1 MFHRARSSAI
11 ALAISLTALI
21 AGVAVFAQ
29 QQAAEAPAAPRPFYT
44 RPAVAALNGV
54 VTTGHPIASSAGLQM
69 LLKGGNAFDAA
80 VAVGAMAALGEPEM
94 NGIGG
99 NGFTTIFDKKTGKV
113 HSLSMAGAAPKA
125 LKPAEMTPETLNA
138 GMKAGIVPG
147 NLGGYLS
154 ILDKLGTMSLAE
166 VFAPAIEYA
175 EKGYPIDQMLAQS
188 IDRGKNNLGKYPTT
202 AKIFLPNGQPL
213 KAGEL
218 LKNPDY
224 AATLRKLVD
233 AEKQALAKKAT
244 RSAGDQGGVRSVLQ
258 GRHRAGVRSLLQ
270 GERRHP
276 DRGRPGRLRAAVDR
290 AAAHELSRLRGVQ
303 QSVDVARRLRSADGR
318 EPRRA
323 LQSRVVRFRIAA
335 GGARD
340 DRGDQGVEGRHLSL
354 RRRSEVHGDS
364 DRGHVV
370 EAIRRIAQRADRHVE
385 GGRVSGSRRARGPHQ
400 HVAQPAAASAKLR
413 RQAWRGRTFA
423 EHYDGEQHTTSFSIV
438 DKFGNAIG
446 ITPTLG
452 GLFGNN
458 VVVGS
463 TGLLLNNGMRLGS
476 TSPYPDNVN
485 YVGAG
490 KVPILNNSPVV
501 VLKDGKLAF
510 VFGTPGGETIGQ
522 TQFQMLV
529 NLIDFQLPVQQ
540 AIEAPRFSLDAEPN
554 FYKPGSEITVQIE
567 SRMPAAT
574 IEALKAMGHKLRVSP
589 GWGSI
594 GHMQTIKIDPVTGT
608 ITAGGDPRRTGYAM
622 GY

>member
-1 MFHRARSSAI
+1 MFQLERAQLTNVI
-11 ALAISLTALI
+11 LAGLISGA
-21 AGVAVFAQ
+21 AVLVAQ

-54 VTTGHPIASSAGLQM
+54 VTSGHPIASSAGLQI

-80 VAVGAMAALGEPEM
+80 VAVGAMAGLGEPEM

-99 NGFTTIFDKKTGKV
+99 NGFMTIFDKKAGKV
-113 HSLSMAGAAPKA
+113 HSVSMAGAAPKA
-125 LKPAEMTPETLNA
+125 VKPAEMTPELLNA

-154 ILDKLGTMSLAE
+154 LLDRLGTMSLAD
-166 VFAPAIEYA
+166 VLAPAIEYA
-175 EKGYPIDQMLAQS
+175 EKGYPIDVMLAQS
-188 IDRGKNNLGKYPTT
+188 IDRGKNNLGRYPTT

-218 LKNPDY
+218 FKNPDY
-224 AATLRKLVD
+224 ATTLRKLVD

-244 RSAGDQGGVRSVLQ
+244 RSAAIKAAFDRFYRGDIAQEFERFFKENGGLLTAADLAAYEPQWTEPLRTAYRGYDVYSNPSTSRGGFEVLMQANLVERFDLTSFGSGSPQATHAMIEAIKVAKSDIYRYVGDPKFTVIPTAGMLSKQYGASRSALIDTSKA
-258 GRHRAGVRSLLQ
+258 GRY
-270 GERRHP
+270 P
-276 DRGRPGRLRAAVDR
+276 DPGTPEGRP
-290 AAAHELSRLRGVQ
+290 ST
-303 QSVDVARRLRSADGR
+303 SAREEDG
-318 EPRRA
+318 
-323 LQSRVVRFRIAA
+323 
-335 GGARD
+335 
-340 DRGDQGVEGRHLSL
+340 
-354 RRRSEVHGDS
+354 
-364 DRGHVV
+364 
-370 EAIRRIAQRADRHVE
+370 
-385 GGRVSGSRRARGPHQ
+385 
-400 HVAQPAAASAKLR
+400 PAFPER
-413 RQAWRGRTFA
+413 
-423 EHYDGEQHTTSFSIV
+423 YDGEQHTTSFSIV

-446 ITPTLG
+446 VTPTLG

-476 TSPYPDNVN
+476 TSPYPTDVN

-490 KVPILNNSPVV
+490 KVPILNNSPIV

-522 TQFQMLV
+522 TEFQVLV
-529 NLIDFQLPVQQ
+529 NLIDFKLPVQQ
-540 AIEAPRFSLDAEPN
+540 AIEAPRFSLDADPN
-554 FYKPGSEITVQIE
+554 FYKPGSAIQVSIE
-567 SRMPAAT
+567 GRMPAAT
-574 IEALKAMGHKLRVSP
+574 IDALKAMGHNVRVLP

-608 ITAGGDPRRTGYAM
+608 ITAGGDPRRTGYAI

>member
-1 MFHRARSSAI
+1 MLFLRRARSSAV
-11 ALAISLTALI
+11 AITLSLFSLI
-21 AGVAVFAQ
+21 AGVALYAQ
-29 QQAAEAPAAPRPFYT
+29 QQAAEAPATARPFYS

-69 LLKGGNAFDAA
+69 LLQGGNAFDAA

-99 NGFTTIFDKKTGKV
+99 NGFATIYEKKTGKV
-113 HSLSMAGAAPKA
+113 HSVSMAGAAPKA
-125 LKPAEMTPETLNA
+125 LKPSEMTPETLNA

-147 NLGGYLS
+147 NLGGYLM

-166 VFAPAIEYA
+166 VLAPAIEYA
-175 EKGYPIDQMLAQS
+175 EKGYPIDQMLAGS

-202 AKIFLPNGQPL
+202 ARIFLPNGQPL

-218 LKNPDY
+218 LKNADY

-233 AEKQALAKKAT
+233 AEQQALSKKGT
-244 RSAGDQGGVRSVLQ
+244 RSQAIIAAFNRFYKGDIAEEFDRFFKANGGLLTAADLAAYQPQWTEPLRTTYRGYDVFSNPSTSRGGFEVLMGANLVERFNIASYGPGSPQATHALIEAIKVSKADIYRYVADPKFVTVPAAGLLAKPYAASRSALIDMSK
-258 GRHRAGVRSLLQ
+258 AGAYMEA
-270 GERRHP
+270 GTPE
-276 DRGRPGRLRAAVDR
+276 GRPATSA
-290 AAAHELSRLRGVQ
+290 VQ
-303 QSVDVARRLRSADGR
+303 QDARAFD
-318 EPRRA
+318 
-323 LQSRVVRFRIAA
+323 
-335 GGARD
+335 
-340 DRGDQGVEGRHLSL
+340 
-354 RRRSEVHGDS
+354 
-364 DRGHVV
+364 
-370 EAIRRIAQRADRHVE
+370 
-385 GGRVSGSRRARGPHQ
+385 
-400 HVAQPAAASAKLR
+400 
-413 RQAWRGRTFA
+413 
-423 EHYDGEQHTTSFSIV
+423 EHYDAEQHTTSFSIV

-446 ITPTLG
+446 VTPTLG

-458 VVVGS
+458 VVVGN

-490 KVPILNNSPVV
+490 KVPILNNSPVI

-529 NLIDFQLPVQQ
+529 NLVDFQLPVQQ
-540 AIEAPRFSLDAEPN
+540 AIEAPRFSLDADPN
-554 FYKPGSEITVQIE
+554 FYRPGSEVTVSIE

-594 GHMQTIKIDPVTGT
+594 GHMQTIKIDLVTGT

>member
-1 MFHRARSSAI
+1 MMSRARSSAV
-11 ALAISLTALI
+11 ALTLALI
-21 AGVAVFAQ
+21 PLIAAAALYAQ
-29 QQAAEAPAAPRPFYT
+29 QQAAEAPASARPFYS

-80 VAVGAMAALGEPEM
+80 VAVGVIAGLGEPEM

-99 NGFTTIFDKKTGKV
+99 NGFATIYDKKSGRV

-154 ILDKLGTMSLAE
+154 ILDKLGTMSIAE

-175 EKGYPIDQMLAQS
+175 EKGYAIDQMLAQS

-202 AKIFLPNGQPL
+202 ARIFLPNGQPL

-218 LKNPDY
+218 LRNPDY

-233 AEKQALAKKAT
+233 AERQALAKKAT
-244 RSAGDQGGVRSVLQ
+244 RSQAIKAAFGRFYKGDIAQEFERFFKENGGILTAADLAAYEPQWTEPLKTAYRGYEVFSNPSTSRGGFEVLMGANLVERFDLASFGSGSPQATHALIEAIKVSKADIYRYVADPKFVTIPTAGLLSKPYASARSVLIDMSK
-258 GRHRAGVRSLLQ
+258 AGAYPEP
-270 GERRHP
+270 GAP
-276 DRGRPGRLRAAVDR
+276 DGKSSTSAPG
-290 AAAHELSRLRGVQ
+290 
-303 QSVDVARRLRSADGR
+303 
-318 EPRRA
+318 
-323 LQSRVVRFRIAA
+323 
-335 GGARD
+335 
-340 DRGDQGVEGRHLSL
+340 
-354 RRRSEVHGDS
+354 
-364 DRGHVV
+364 
-370 EAIRRIAQRADRHVE
+370 
-385 GGRVSGSRRARGPHQ
+385 SGKA
-400 HVAQPAAASAKLR
+400 
-413 RQAWRGRTFA
+413 FA
-423 EHYDGEQHTTSFSIV
+423 EDYDGEQHTTSFSIV

-446 ITPTLG
+446 VTPTLG

-458 VVVGS
+458 VVVGN

-490 KVPILNNSPVV
+490 KIPILNNSPVV

-540 AIEAPRFSLDAEPN
+540 AIEAPRFSLDAAPN
-554 FYKPGSEITVQIE
+554 FYKPGAEVTVQIE
-567 SRMPAAT
+567 GRMPAAT
-574 IEALKAMGHKLRVSP
+574 LEALKAMGHKLRVLP

-594 GHMQTIKIDPVTGT
+594 GHMQTIKIDPVTGA

>member
-1 MFHRARSSAI
+1 MTFTRARSSAVV
-11 ALAISLTALI
+11 LTVSLLSVI
-21 AGVAVFAQ
+21 AGAALYAQQ
-29 QQAAEAPAAPRPFYT
+29 QQAAEAPATARPFYS

-99 NGFTTIFDKKTGKV
+99 NGFATIYEKKTGKV
-113 HSLSMAGAAPKA
+113 HSVSMAGAAPKA
-125 LKPAEMTPETLNA
+125 LKPSEMTPETLNA

-147 NLGGYLS
+147 NLGGYLM

-166 VFAPAIEYA
+166 VLAPAIEYA
-175 EKGYPIDQMLAQS
+175 EKGYPIDQMLASS
-188 IDRGKNNLGKYPTT
+188 IDRGQNNLGKYPTT

-224 AATLRKLVD
+224 AATLRKLVE
-233 AEKQALAKKAT
+233 AEKEALAKSAT
-244 RSAGDQGGVRSVLQ
+244 RSQGIIAAFNRFYKGDIAQEFERFFKANGGLLTAADLAAYQSQWTEPLRTTYRGYEVFSNPSTSRGGFEVLMGANLVERFNLASYGPGSPQATHALIEAIKVSKADIYRYVADPKFTVIPAAGMLSKPYALARGAMIDMNK
-258 GRHRAGVRSLLQ
+258 AGVYPEP
-270 GERRHP
+270 GAP
-276 DRGRPGRLRAAVDR
+276 DGRP
-290 AAAHELSRLRGVQ
+290 ST
-303 QSVDVARRLRSADGR
+303 SA
-318 EPRRA
+318 P
-323 LQSRVVRFRIAA
+323 S
-335 GGARD
+335 
-340 DRGDQGVEGRHLSL
+340 
-354 RRRSEVHGDS
+354 
-364 DRGHVV
+364 
-370 EAIRRIAQRADRHVE
+370 
-385 GGRVSGSRRARGPHQ
+385 
-400 HVAQPAAASAKLR
+400 ASAKAAAG
-413 RQAWRGRTFA
+413 QAFP
-423 EHYDGEQHTTSFSIV
+423 EHYDAEQHTTSFSIV
-438 DKFGNAIG
+438 DRFGNAIG
-446 ITPTLG
+446 VTPTLG

-458 VVVGS
+458 VVVGN

-540 AIEAPRFSLDAEPN
+540 AIEAPRVSLSAEPN
-554 FYKPGSEITVQIE
+554 FYKPGSEVTVQIE

-574 IEALKAMGHKLRVSP
+574 IDALKALGHQVRVQP
-589 GWGSI
+589 GWGGI
-594 GHMQTIKIDPVTGT
+594 GHMQTIKIDLATGT